1 MPAMLVISSM
11 FLTPI
16 VSANSIAVAN
26 SQTCRPSR
34 PTDPSSEDGN
44 PGAGRILGLNDD
56 SDLLGGA
63 FGQLV
68 SQDAQSHQG
77 PHDPLLRDVVGNDCP
92 KGAGE

>member
-16 VSANSIAVAN
+16 VSAYSSPVSN
-26 SQTCRPSR
+26 SQTCRPTR

-44 PGAGRILGLNDD
+44 PGAGWILGLNDD
-56 SDLLGGA
+56 SDFLRGT

-68 SQDAQSHQG
+68 SQDAQSRQG
-77 PHDPLLRDVVGNDCP
+77 PRDPLLRDVVGNDCP
-92 KGAGE
+92 KAAGE